1 MQKKRKWLLVMAA
14 LMSLVLLVVG
24 CSDSSKQENKGE
36 STEKEQ
42 VSAKATEKNEQRIIA
57 GTVVIAEIMD
67 KLELDAIAVP
77 ETEKKLAKRFDGLPT
92 IGNAMEPDM
101 EIVKS
106 LNPTDVLS
114 VSTLEYDLQDKFKQ
128 LNIPVNFLNFQ
139 SVDAMLSEIQKLG
152 ERYEREAQA
161 EELVK
166 GLQKNIEAV
175 QNVAGNKEGPRVLI
189 LLGIPG
195 SYLVATENS
204 YAGDLV
210 KRAGGINVMEGQD
223 AEYLASNTEYLHNS
237 NPDIILRLSHG
248 MPDEVVK
255 MFDEE
260 FKTND
265 IWKHFEA
272 VKNGKI
278 YDLEEELFG
287 TTASLQVPQALGQ
300 LMEIFYRE

>member
-1 MQKKRKWLLVMAA
+1 MKKNWLALLA
-14 LMSLVLLVVG
+14 LMTVFLIAG
-24 CSDSSKQENKGE
+24 CSGGSDQANED
-36 STEKEQ
+36 STEKVE
-42 VSAKATEKNEQRIIA
+42 VSTDTTAKSENRIIA
-57 GTVVIAEIMD
+57 GTVVIAEILD

-77 ETEKKLAKRFDGLPT
+77 TTEKKLAERFKGLPT

-128 LNIPVNFLNFQ
+128 LKIPVHFLNFQ
-139 SVDAMLSEIQKLG
+139 SVDAMMAEIKTLG
-152 ERYEREAQA
+152 ERYDRTTQA
-161 EELVK
+161 EQLVS
-166 GLQKNIEAV
+166 GLQKNIDAV
-175 QNVAGNKEGPRVLI
+175 QTVATNKEGPRVLI

-210 KRAGGINVMEGQD
+210 KRAGGINVMEGQE

-272 VKNGKI
+272 VKNGKV

-300 LMEIFYRE
+300 LMEIFYR

>member
-1 MQKKRKWLLVMAA
+1 MKKDWKMK
-14 LMSLVLLVVG
+14 VLLLTLLSLILAA
-24 CSDSSKQENKGE
+24 CSSSDQ
-36 STEKEQ
+36 TEKKETVTDKEQ
-42 VSAKATEKNEQRIIA
+42 VTEDSEQRIIA
-57 GTVVIAEIMD
+57 GTVVVADILD

-77 ETEKKLAKRFDGLPT
+77 ETEKQLAKRFGGLPT

-106 LNPTDVLS
+106 LNPTEVLS

-128 LNIPVNFLNFQ
+128 LNIPVDFLNFQ
-139 SVDAMLSEIQKLG
+139 SVDAMLKEITSLG
-152 ERYEREAQA
+152 KRYDREAQA
-161 EELVK
+161 DALVK
-166 GLQKNIEAV
+166 DLQKNIEAV
-175 QNVAGNKEGPRVLI
+175 QSVAANKEGPRVLI

-223 AEYLASNTEYLHNS
+223 AEYLSSNTEYLHNS

-248 MPDEVVK
+248 MPDEVVE

-265 IWKHFEA
+265 IWKHFDA
-272 VKNGKI
+272 VKNGKV
-278 YDLEEELFG
+278 YDVEEELFG
-287 TTASLQVPQALGQ
+287 TTSSLQVPQALGQ
-300 LMEIFYRE
+300 LMEIFYRK

>member
-1 MQKKRKWLLVMAA
+1 MQKKLKWLLLMAA
-14 LMSLVLLVVG
+14 LMSLLLLVVG
-24 CSDSSKQENKGE
+24 CNDSSNQENKGD

-42 VSAKATEKNEQRIIA
+42 VSAEATEKDEQRIIA

-67 KLELDAIAVP
+67 KLGLNAIAVP
-77 ETEKKLAKRFDGLPT
+77 ETEKKLAKRFEGLPT

-152 ERYEREAQA
+152 ERYKREAQA

-166 GLQKNIEAV
+166 ELQKNIEAV

-265 IWKHFEA
+265 IWKHFKA
-272 VKNGKI
+272 VKNGKV

>member
-1 MQKKRKWLLVMAA
+1 MKKDWKIGILLMTLLSLLLAA
-14 LMSLVLLVVG
+14 CSGSDKPATKDKTVVV
-24 CSDSSKQENKGE
+24 S
-36 STEKEQ
+36 EQ
-42 VSAKATEKNEQRIIA
+42 VAEESEQRIMA
-57 GTVVIAEIMD
+57 GTVVVADILD

-77 ETEKKLAKRFDGLPT
+77 ETEKQLAKRFEDLPT

-106 LNPTDVLS
+106 LNPTEVLS

-128 LNIPVNFLNFQ
+128 LNIPVDFLNLQ
-139 SVDAMLSEIQKLG
+139 SVDAMLTEIKTLG
-152 ERYEREAQA
+152 ERYDRVAQA
-161 EELVK
+161 EELVQD
-166 GLQKNIEAV
+166 LQKNMEAV
-175 QNVAGNKEGPRVLI
+175 QGVAANKEGPRVLI

-223 AEYLASNTEYLHNS
+223 AEYLSSNTEHLHSS

-265 IWKHFEA
+265 IWKHFDA
-272 VKNGKI
+272 VKNGKV

-300 LMEIFYRE
+300 LMEIFYRK

>member
-1 MQKKRKWLLVMAA
+1 MGDDTMKKDWKMK
-14 LMSLVLLVVG
+14 VLLLTLLSLILAA
-24 CSDSSKQENKGE
+24 CSSSDQ
-36 STEKEQ
+36 TEKKETVTDKEQ
-42 VSAKATEKNEQRIIA
+42 VTEDSEQRIIA
-57 GTVVIAEIMD
+57 GTVVVADILD

-77 ETEKKLAKRFDGLPT
+77 ETEKQLAKRFDGLPT

-106 LNPTDVLS
+106 LNPTEVLS

-128 LNIPVNFLNFQ
+128 LNIPVDFLNFQ
-139 SVDAMLSEIQKLG
+139 SVDAMLKEITSLG
-152 ERYEREAQA
+152 KRYDREAQA
-161 EELVK
+161 DALVK
-166 GLQKNIEAV
+166 DLQKNIEAV
-175 QNVAGNKEGPRVLI
+175 QSVAANKEGPRVLI

-223 AEYLASNTEYLHNS
+223 AEYLSSNTEYLHNS

-248 MPDEVVK
+248 MPDEVVE

-265 IWKHFEA
+265 IWKHFDA
-272 VKNGKI
+272 VKNGKV

-287 TTASLQVPQALGQ
+287 TTSSLQVPQALGQ
-300 LMEIFYRE
+300 LMEIFYRK

>member
-1 MQKKRKWLLVMAA
+1 MQKNWKCWLLMMA
-14 LMSLVLLVVG
+14 LMSLLLVVAG
-24 CSDSSKQENKGE
+24 CNNGDKQEE
-36 STEKEQ
+36 TET
-42 VSAKATEKNEQRIIA
+42 SAEKQSVKTAEENEHRIIA
-57 GTVVIAEIMD
+57 GTVVIAEILD
-67 KLELDAIAVP
+67 KLDLDAIAVP
-77 ETEKKLAKRFDGLPT
+77 ETEKTLAKRFDGLPT

-114 VSTLEYDLQDKFKQ
+114 VSTLEYDLQDKFEQ
-128 LNIPVNFLNFQ
+128 LKIPVNFLNFQ
-139 SVDAMLSEIQKLG
+139 SVAAMLSEIRTLG
-152 ERYEREAQA
+152 ERYNRVAQA
-161 EELVK
+161 DELVN
-166 GLQKNIEAV
+166 GLQKNIDAV
-175 QNVAGNKEGPRVLI
+175 QTVASNKEGPRVLI

-223 AEYLASNTEYLHNS
+223 AEYLSSNTEYLHNS

-265 IWKHFEA
+265 IWKHFDA
-272 VKNGKI
+272 VKNGKV
-278 YDLEEELFG
+278 YDLEEEFFG
-287 TTASLQVPQALGQ
+287 TTASLKVPQALGQ

>member
-1 MQKKRKWLLVMAA
+1 MQKKRKWLLLMAV
-14 LMSLVLLVVG
+14 LMSLVLLVIG
-24 CSDSSKQENKGE
+24 CSDSSKQETKGD

-42 VSAKATEKNEQRIIA
+42 ASAEATEKNEQRIIA

-67 KLELDAIAVP
+67 QLELDAIAVP

-166 GLQKNIEAV
+166 ELQKNIEAV

-272 VKNGKI
+272 VKNGKV

-300 LMEIFYRE
+300 LMEIFYRK

>member
-1 MQKKRKWLLVMAA
+1 MQKKRKWLLLMAA
-14 LMSLVLLVVG
+14 LMSLVLLVIG
-24 CSDSSKQENKGE
+24 CSDSSKQETMGD

-42 VSAKATEKNEQRIIA
+42 ASAEATEKNEQRIIA

-67 KLELDAIAVP
+67 QLELDAIAVP

-166 GLQKNIEAV
+166 ELQKNIEAV

-272 VKNGKI
+272 VKNGKV

-300 LMEIFYRE
+300 LMEIFYRK

>member
-1 MQKKRKWLLVMAA
+1 MKKDWKMK
-14 LMSLVLLVVG
+14 VLLLTLLSLILAA
-24 CSDSSKQENKGE
+24 CSSSDQ
-36 STEKEQ
+36 TEKKETVTDKEQ
-42 VSAKATEKNEQRIIA
+42 VTEDSEQRIIA
-57 GTVVIAEIMD
+57 GTVVVADILD

-77 ETEKKLAKRFDGLPT
+77 ETEKQLAKRFDGLPT

-106 LNPTDVLS
+106 LNPTEVLS

-128 LNIPVNFLNFQ
+128 LNIPVDFLNFQ
-139 SVDAMLSEIQKLG
+139 SVDAMLKEITSLG
-152 ERYEREAQA
+152 KRYDREAQA
-161 EELVK
+161 DALVK
-166 GLQKNIEAV
+166 DLQKNIEAV
-175 QNVAGNKEGPRVLI
+175 QSVAANKEGPRVLI

-223 AEYLASNTEYLHNS
+223 AEYLSSNTEYLHNS

-248 MPDEVVK
+248 MPDEVVE

-265 IWKHFEA
+265 IWKHFDA

-287 TTASLQVPQALGQ
+287 TTSSLQVPQALGQ
-300 LMEIFYRE
+300 LMEIFYRK

>member
-1 MQKKRKWLLVMAA
+1 VGDDTMKKDWKLKLL
-14 LMSLVLLVVG
+14 LLTLLSLILVA
-24 CSDSSKQENKGE
+24 CSSSDQAEKKE
-36 STEKEQ
+36 TVTDKEQ
-42 VSAKATEKNEQRIIA
+42 VTEDNEQRIIA
-57 GTVVIAEIMD
+57 GTVVIADILD

-77 ETEKKLAKRFDGLPT
+77 ETEKQLAKRYDGLPT

-106 LNPTDVLS
+106 LNPTEVLS

-128 LNIPVNFLNFQ
+128 LNIPVDFLNFQ
-139 SVDAMLSEIQKLG
+139 SVDAMLKEITSLG
-152 ERYEREAQA
+152 ERYDRQAQA
-161 EELVK
+161 DALVK
-166 GLQKNIEAV
+166 DLQKNIEAV
-175 QNVAGNKEGPRVLI
+175 QSVAANKEGPRVLI

-223 AEYLASNTEYLHNS
+223 AEYLSSNTEYLHNS

-272 VKNGKI
+272 VKNDKV

-287 TTASLQVPQALGQ
+287 TTSSLQVPQALGQ
-300 LMEIFYRE
+300 LMEIFYRK

>member
-1 MQKKRKWLLVMAA
+1 VGDDTMKKDWKLKLLLLTLLSLILAA
-14 LMSLVLLVVG
+14 
-24 CSDSSKQENKGE
+24 CSSSDQAEKKEPV
-36 STEKEQ
+36 TDKEQ
-42 VSAKATEKNEQRIIA
+42 VTEDSEQRIIA
-57 GTVVIAEIMD
+57 GTVVIADILD

-77 ETEKKLAKRFDGLPT
+77 ETEKQLAKRFDGLPT

-106 LNPTDVLS
+106 LNPTEVLS

-128 LNIPVNFLNFQ
+128 LNIPVDFLNFQ
-139 SVDAMLSEIQKLG
+139 SVDAMLKEITSLG
-152 ERYEREAQA
+152 ERYDRQSQA
-161 EELVK
+161 DALVK
-166 GLQKNIEAV
+166 DLQKNIEAV
-175 QNVAGNKEGPRVLI
+175 QSVAANKEGPRVLV

-223 AEYLASNTEYLHNS
+223 AEYLSSNTEYLHNS

-272 VKNGKI
+272 VKNDKV

-287 TTASLQVPQALGQ
+287 TTSSLQVPQALGQ
-300 LMEIFYRE
+300 LMEIFYRK

>member
-1 MQKKRKWLLVMAA
+1 MKKNWLALLA
-14 LMSLVLLVVG
+14 LMTVFLIAG
-24 CSDSSKQENKGE
+24 CSGGSDQANED
-36 STEKEQ
+36 STEKVE
-42 VSAKATEKNEQRIIA
+42 VSTDTTAKSENRIIA
-57 GTVVIAEIMD
+57 GTVVIAEILD

-77 ETEKKLAKRFDGLPT
+77 TTEKKLAERFRGLPT

-128 LNIPVNFLNFQ
+128 LKIPVHFLNFQ
-139 SVDAMLSEIQKLG
+139 SVDAMMAEIKTLG
-152 ERYEREAQA
+152 ERYDRTTQA
-161 EELVK
+161 EQLVS
-166 GLQKNIEAV
+166 GLQKNIDAV
-175 QNVAGNKEGPRVLI
+175 QTVAANKEGPRVLI

-210 KRAGGINVMEGQD
+210 KRAGGINVMEGQE
-223 AEYLASNTEYLHNS
+223 AEYLASNTEYLHKS

-272 VKNGKI
+272 VKNGKV

-300 LMEIFYRE
+300 LMEIFYR

>member
-1 MQKKRKWLLVMAA
+1 MKKDWKMK
-14 LMSLVLLVVG
+14 VLLLTLLSLILAA
-24 CSDSSKQENKGE
+24 CSSSDQ
-36 STEKEQ
+36 TEKKETVTDKEQ
-42 VSAKATEKNEQRIIA
+42 VIEDSEQRIIA
-57 GTVVIAEIMD
+57 GTVVVADILD

-77 ETEKKLAKRFDGLPT
+77 ETEKQLAKRFDGLPT

-106 LNPTDVLS
+106 LNPTEVLS

-128 LNIPVNFLNFQ
+128 LNIPVDFLNFQ
-139 SVDAMLSEIQKLG
+139 SVDAMLKEITSLG
-152 ERYEREAQA
+152 KRYDREAQA
-161 EELVK
+161 DALVK
-166 GLQKNIEAV
+166 DLQKNIEAV
-175 QNVAGNKEGPRVLI
+175 QSVAANKEGPRVLI

-223 AEYLASNTEYLHNS
+223 AEYLSSNTEYLHNS

-248 MPDEVVK
+248 MPDEVVE

-265 IWKHFEA
+265 IWKHFDA
-272 VKNGKI
+272 VKNGKV
-278 YDLEEELFG
+278 YDVEEELFG
-287 TTASLQVPQALGQ
+287 TTSSLQVPQALGQ
-300 LMEIFYRE
+300 LMEIFYRK

>member
-1 MQKKRKWLLVMAA
+1 MKKNWFALLA
-14 LMSLVLLVVG
+14 LMTVFLIAG
-24 CSDSSKQENKGE
+24 CSGGSDQANED
-36 STEKEQ
+36 STEKVE
-42 VSAKATEKNEQRIIA
+42 VSTDTTAKSDNRIIA
-57 GTVVIAEIMD
+57 GTVVIAEILD

-77 ETEKKLAKRFDGLPT
+77 TTEKNLAERFKGLPT

-128 LNIPVNFLNFQ
+128 LKIPVHFLNFQ
-139 SVDAMLSEIQKLG
+139 SVDAMMAEIKTLG
-152 ERYEREAQA
+152 ERYDRTTQA
-161 EELVK
+161 EQLVS
-166 GLQKNIEAV
+166 GLQKNIDAV
-175 QNVAGNKEGPRVLI
+175 QTVATNKEGPRVLI

-210 KRAGGINVMEGQD
+210 KRAGGINVMEGQE

-272 VKNGKI
+272 VKNGKV

-300 LMEIFYRE
+300 LMEIFYR

>member
-1 MQKKRKWLLVMAA
+1 MCNIKKNWFALLA
-14 LMSLVLLVVG
+14 LMTVFLIAG
-24 CSDSSKQENKGE
+24 CSGGSDQANED
-36 STEKEQ
+36 STEKVE
-42 VSAKATEKNEQRIIA
+42 VSTDTTAKSENRIIA
-57 GTVVIAEIMD
+57 GTVVIAEILD

-77 ETEKKLAKRFDGLPT
+77 TTEKKLAERFKGLPT

-128 LNIPVNFLNFQ
+128 LKIPVHFLNFQ
-139 SVDAMLSEIQKLG
+139 SVDAMMAEIKTLG
-152 ERYEREAQA
+152 ERYDRTTQA
-161 EELVK
+161 EQLVS
-166 GLQKNIEAV
+166 GLQKNIDAV
-175 QNVAGNKEGPRVLI
+175 QTVAANKEGPRVLI

-210 KRAGGINVMEGQD
+210 KRAGGINVMEGQE

-272 VKNGKI
+272 VKNGKV

-300 LMEIFYRE
+300 LMEIFYR

>member
-1 MQKKRKWLLVMAA
+1 MCNIKKNWLALLA
-14 LMSLVLLVVG
+14 LMTVFLIAG
-24 CSDSSKQENKGE
+24 CSGGSDPANED
-36 STEKEQ
+36 STEKVE
-42 VSAKATEKNEQRIIA
+42 VSTDTTAKSENRIIA
-57 GTVVIAEIMD
+57 GTVVIAEILD

-77 ETEKKLAKRFDGLPT
+77 TTEKKLAERFKGLPT

-128 LNIPVNFLNFQ
+128 LKIPVHFLNFQ
-139 SVDAMLSEIQKLG
+139 SVDAMMAEIKTLG
-152 ERYEREAQA
+152 ERYDRTTQA
-161 EELVK
+161 EQLVS
-166 GLQKNIEAV
+166 GLQKNIDAV
-175 QNVAGNKEGPRVLI
+175 QTVAANKEGPRVLI

-210 KRAGGINVMEGQD
+210 KRAGGINVMEGQE

-272 VKNGKI
+272 VKNGKV

-300 LMEIFYRE
+300 LMEIFYR

>member
-1 MQKKRKWLLVMAA
+1 MRKNWKCRLLMMA
-14 LMSLVLLVVG
+14 LMTLLLAVAG
-24 CSDSSKQENKGE
+24 CSDGNKQQKSETP
-36 STEKEQ
+36 TEKAQ
-42 VSAKATEKNEQRIIA
+42 PSAETTDENEHRIIA
-57 GTVVIAEIMD
+57 GTVVIADILD

-77 ETEKKLAKRFDGLPT
+77 ETEKKIAKRFDELPT

-128 LNIPVNFLNFQ
+128 LKIPVHFLNFQ
-139 SVDAMLSEIQKLG
+139 SVDAMLSEIKTLG
-152 ERYEREAQA
+152 ERYNRIEQA
-161 EELVK
+161 EKLVN
-166 GLQKNIEAV
+166 GLQKNIDAV
-175 QNVAGNKEGPRVLI
+175 QTVAKNKEGPRVLI

-223 AEYLASNTEYLHNS
+223 AEYLSSNTEYLHSS

-265 IWKHFEA
+265 IWKHFDA
-272 VKNGKI
+272 VKNGKV

-300 LMEIFYRE
+300 LMEIFYRK

>member
-1 MQKKRKWLLVMAA
+1 MQKKLKWLLLMAA
-14 LMSLVLLVVG
+14 LMSLLLLVVG
-24 CSDSSKQENKGE
+24 CNDSSNQENKGD

-42 VSAKATEKNEQRIIA
+42 VSAETTEKDEQRIIA

-67 KLELDAIAVP
+67 RLELDAIAVP

-139 SVDAMLSEIQKLG
+139 SVDGMLSEIQKLG
-152 ERYEREAQA
+152 ERYKREAQA

-166 GLQKNIEAV
+166 ELQKNIEAV

-204 YAGDLV
+204 YSGDLV
-210 KRAGGINVMEGQD
+210 KLAGGINVMEGQD

-265 IWKHFEA
+265 IWKHFKA
-272 VKNGKI
+272 VKNGKV